1 MIMKKY
7 HITNAE
13 YNKDTGFSL
22 VEISTP
28 IGSFFGDARLS
39 PEDKE
44 AGYDSRFFG
53 CQLAEL
59 RAVIKYYKALVRI
72 EKEVYKRDLNFLST
86 LRQAK
91 EYDDNAFYAKR
102 FKKKCRIAENEK
114 NNLIRDLKTLQEK
127 EKRIPHARIES
138 IKESHAALQKRRDR
152 EDKMNKLREGI
163 KKNLENQA
171 AKKKRSR
178 IAATL
183 NDTMDENN

>member
-7 HITNAE
+7 HITKAE
-13 YNKDTGFSL
+13 YNEDTGFSL

-28 IGSFFGDARLS
+28 IGSFFGDARLN

-72 EKEVYKRDLNFLST
+72 EKEVYKRELNFLNT
-86 LRQAK
+86 FRQAK
-91 EYDDNAFYAKR
+91 EYDDGAFYAKR
-102 FKKKCRIAENEK
+102 LKKTCCITENKK
-114 NNLIRDLKTLQEK
+114 NNLIRDLKALQEK
-127 EKRIPHARIES
+127 EKKIPHVRIES
-138 IKESHAALQKRRDR
+138 IKESHAALQKRRNR

-171 AKKKRSR
+171 AKKKKSR

-183 NDTMDENN
+183 NDTMDKND

>member
-7 HITNAE
+7 HIANAE
-13 YNKDTGFSL
+13 YNEDTGFSL
-22 VEISTP
+22 IEISTP
-28 IGSFFGDARLS
+28 IGSFFGDARLN

-59 RAVIKYYKALVRI
+59 RAVIKYYKVLVRI
-72 EKEVYKRDLNFLST
+72 EREIYKRETNFLNT

-91 EYDDNAFYAKR
+91 EYDDDAFYAKR
-102 FKKKCRIAENEK
+102 LKKKCRITENEK
-114 NNLIRDLKTLQEK
+114 NNLIRDLKALQEK
-127 EKRIPHARIES
+127 EKKIPHTRIES

-152 EDKMNKLREGI
+152 EDKMNRLREGI

-183 NDTMDENN
+183 NDTMDKND

>member
-7 HITNAE
+7 HIATAE
-13 YNKDTGFSL
+13 YNEDTGFSL
-22 VEISTP
+22 IEISTP
-28 IGSFFGDARLS
+28 IGSFFGDARLN

-72 EKEVYKRDLNFLST
+72 EKEIYKREVNFLNT

-91 EYDDNAFYAKR
+91 EYDNDAFYAKR
-102 FKKKCRIAENEK
+102 LKKKCRITENEK
-114 NNLIRDLKTLQEK
+114 NNLIRDLKALQEK
-127 EKRIPHARIES
+127 EKKIPHTRIES

-152 EDKMNKLREGI
+152 EDKMNRLREGI

-171 AKKKRSR
+171 TKKKKSR

-183 NDTMDENN
+183 SDTMDKNN

>member
-13 YNKDTGFSL
+13 YNVDTGFSL
-22 VEISTP
+22 IEISTS
-28 IGSFFGDARLS
+28 IGSFFGYACLN
-39 PEDKE
+39 PEDRK

-72 EKEVYKRDLNFLST
+72 EKEVYKREINFLNT

-91 EYDDNAFYAKR
+91 EYDDDAFYAKR
-102 FKKKCRIAENEK
+102 LKKKCRITENEK
-114 NNLIRDLKTLQEK
+114 NNLIRDLKALQEK
-127 EKRIPHARIES
+127 EKRMPYARIES
-138 IKESHAALQKRRDR
+138 IKESRAALQKRRDR
-152 EDKMNKLREGI
+152 ENKMNKLREGI
-163 KKNLENQA
+163 RRNLENQA
-171 AKKKRSR
+171 AKKRKSR

-183 NDTMDENN
+183 SDTMDKNN

>member
-13 YNKDTGFSL
+13 YNEDTGFSL

-138 IKESHAALQKRRDR
+138 IKESHAA
-152 EDKMNKLREGI
+152 
-163 KKNLENQA
+163 
-171 AKKKRSR
+171 
-178 IAATL
+178 
-183 NDTMDENN
+183 